1 MNDKELWSDEM
12 LLESLL
18 KDDEHAFK
26 LIYQRY
32 SSGLYIA
39 AYNLFRNKP
48 LCEDLIQELFTDLWV
63 KRKSLNI
70 QSLKPYLYMSVKNR
84 VLMTLRS
91 GKAMLDESALEKLI
105 ADYATDS
112 RLNIRELNDV
122 LNKGIDSLPDRCREI
137 FQLSRR
143 EHLTNKEIAERLN
156 ISIKTVENQM
166 TIALRRLRE
175 QAGEFLA
182 IIIIAIILSRI

>member
-1 MNDKELWSDEM
+1 MNDKELWPDET

-32 SSGLYIA
+32 ASGLYAA

-48 LCEDLIQELFTDLWV
+48 LCEDLIQELFADLWI
-63 KRKSLNI
+63 KRKDLNI

-84 VLMTLRS
+84 VLMLIRS
-91 GKAMLDESALEKLI
+91 GRAMLDESALEKLI
-105 ADYATDS
+105 ADYAADD

-122 LNKGIDSLPDRCREI
+122 LNQGIDSLPDRCREI

-143 EHLTNKEIAERLN
+143 EHLSNKEIAERLN
-156 ISIKTVENQM
+156 ISVKTVENQM

-182 IIIIAIILSRI
+182 ILIIWTIFRM